1 MNKFMIK
8 RSTDGLNQMQLKS
21 ANAFNDFIDKLNKRG
36 FVLIEE
42 YKGSNKKVK
51 VICDKGHEIYTYP
64 FRFRKVRGCVRCN
77 GMCPIQAKEEF
88 MEVLNKEGYE
98 LVSEYKYSSWDI
110 TLRCPKG
117 HEFITLPRAFKKGER
132 CPYCNN
138 RSYGESLVRDLLDK
152 YKIKYFREK
161 SYSDLKGLGGHV
173 LRFDFY
179 IPSINTL
186 IEIQGEEHYEQY
198 RVDYFEGNTLEH
210 DKLKREYCKNNNLKL
225 IEIPYLSTIYGREEA
240 LIKIRDKVIEIIKFI
255 KYLDI

>member
-1 MNKFMIK
+1 MNKFMVK
-8 RSTDGLNQMQLKS
+8 RSTEGLNKVQLKS
-21 ANAFNDFIDKLNKRG
+21 ANAFNDFIDKLIKRD
-36 FVLIEE
+36 FTLIEE

-64 FRFRKVRGCVRCN
+64 YYFRRGRSCIRCK
-77 GMCPIQAKEEF
+77 GMCPIQAKEQF
-88 MEVLNKEGYE
+88 IEVMNKEGYE

-117 HEFITLPRAFKKGER
+117 HEFTTLPMLFKKGDR

-179 IPSINTL
+179 IPCINTL
-186 IEIQGEEHYEQY
+186 IEVQGEEHYEEY
-198 RVDYFEGNTLEH
+198 TVDYFEGDTLEH
-210 DKLKREYCKNNNLKL
+210 DKLKRKYCKQNNIRL
-225 IEIPYLSTIYGREEA
+225 IEIPYLSTIYGRDVA
-240 LIKIRDKVIEIIKFI
+240 LEKVKDRVVNIIKEI
-255 KYLDI
+255 K